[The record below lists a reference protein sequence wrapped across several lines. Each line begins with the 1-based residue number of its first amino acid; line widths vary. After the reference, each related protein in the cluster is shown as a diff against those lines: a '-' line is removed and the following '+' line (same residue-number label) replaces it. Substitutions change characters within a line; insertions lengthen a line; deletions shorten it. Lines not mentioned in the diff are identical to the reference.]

1 MMNEIDTISMN
12 VAINKER
19 RYTERILGSTEHSFH
34 YHKLHYSAEYQV
46 PNNFDPEE
54 KILCKLLYQN
64 PLSSEAINEQLG
76 LSNVVWLRDFMQN
89 TLTKLLLEQLIDEND
104 GIYSLTPGG
113 EEAVLNGYK
122 SRLETKDCVTLY
134 YFQELRNIGQ
144 DYQLWKEPRHSSYI
158 LPRDFMTPNIE
169 DIDLFRQLA
178 AEQCPEIHCP
188 QNGYILMRLA
198 ENRSS
203 SCMNK
208 QDYLDFQIFL
218 LHDFATSK
226 VRAIAYDTTS
236 GAMLPTCSKTIT
248 EDEELM
254 ATLCQEILK
263 KQQEQDSLEIGQFK
277 KNKTQIDKEN
287 KLIMAGEAD
296 SSNFSPLEFEEE
308 LCKIFNEKHETIVI
322 FSPWIKRSA
331 QRLLPLF
338 RTFLNNGGNLYLCY
352 SETEGKK
359 ADENDFQTIQEI
371 ERLRYVNDW
380 SFREY
385 PKSRF
390 MLTRDKPFHQKWVF
404 VIDKDSKVAYS
415 GSYNILSFRVNQQEK
430 TIRQEDMNKIKW
442 CARYEQKYQEILEKT
457 RQ

>member
-19 RYTERILGSTEHSFH
+19 HYTERILGSTEHSFH

-46 PNNFDPEE
+46 PNNFGPEE

-76 LSNVVWLRDFMQN
+76 LSNVVWLKDFMQD
-89 TLTKLLLEQLIDEND
+89 TLTKLLLEQLIDENE
-104 GIYSLTPGG
+104 GIYSLTPEG

-122 SRLETKDCVTLY
+122 FRLETKDCVTLY

-144 DYQLWKEPRHSSYI
+144 DYQLWKEPIHNSYS

-169 DIDLFRQLA
+169 DIDLFRQLT

-188 QNGYILMRLA
+188 QNGYILMTLA
-198 ENRSS
+198 ENSNRYK
-203 SCMNK
+203 NK
-208 QDYLDFQIFL
+208 QDYLDFQVFL

-226 VRAIAYDTTS
+226 VRAIAYDTMS
-236 GAMLPTCSKTIT
+236 RAILPTCSKAIT
-248 EDEELM
+248 ENEELM

-263 KQQEQDSLEIGQFK
+263 KQEDQDLLEMGCYK
-277 KNKTQIDKEN
+277 KSQKQIDKEN
-287 KLIMAGEAD
+287 NLIASDEAD
-296 SSNFSPLEFEEE
+296 TSNFSPLEFEEE
-308 LCKIFNEKHETIVI
+308 LYKIFNEKHETIVI

-352 SETEGKK
+352 SEIEGKK
-359 ADENDFQTIQEI
+359 ADKNDIQTINKIKELKYI
-371 ERLRYVNDW
+371 NNW

-390 MLTRDKPFHQKWVF
+390 ILTRDKPFHQKLVF
-404 VIDKDSKVAYS
+404 VIDKDCKVAYS
-415 GSYNILSFRVNQQEK
+415 GSYNILSFSVNQHA
-430 TIRQEDMNKIKW
+430 TIVRQEDMNKVSW
-442 CARYEQKYQEILEKT
+442 CTRYEHMYQKILAETKE
-457 RQ
+457 